1 MTLSSI
7 LRPSILRPSTPLDFA
22 SSNSPQ
28 TSRGTQPSAVQQS
41 RISAFRKQ
49 QADITIVTA
58 EGDRVTLSSTSQ
70 THALYSA
77 YNRTGS
83 HGQGS
88 TQSLSVQQSH
98 NLSISIEGN
107 LNEQELR
114 DIRKALRAIR
124 KVGKEVAAGE
134 IGQAQQGAHAI
145 SKSISTSG
153 TISSLQA
160 TLQYEQVLAQQHQT
174 VESQSNRKPEVAP
187 AHETEHEEDAPIE
200 KPVRAHQLA
209 ERISEILEKTSIEPK
224 KLIRPVRKLFR
235 RFSRRLEQQ
244 QGEDSSNLKLVRQIK
259 SEVLHRL
266 RELARADRQPEA
278 EGEHEANPELSENRA
293 LAKEQS

>member
-7 LRPSILRPSTPLDFA
+7 LRTPLDFA
-22 SSNSPQ
+22 SYNSPH
-28 TSRGTQPSAVQQS
+28 TSRGTEHSAVQQS

-77 YNRTGS
+77 YNRAGR

-88 TQSLSVQQSH
+88 AQSLSVQHSQ
-98 NLSISIEGN
+98 NLSISVEGN

-124 KVGKEVAAGE
+124 KVGKEVLAGE
-134 IGQAQQGAHAI
+134 IGRAQQGAHAI
-145 SKSISTSG
+145 SKSISSSG

-160 TLQYEQVLAQQHQT
+160 SLQYEQVLSQQHQR
-174 VESQSNRKPEVAP
+174 VESQSNRKPEVVP
-187 AHETEHEEDAPIE
+187 AHETEHEKDAPTE

-209 ERISEILEKTSIEPK
+209 ERISEILEETSIEPK

-235 RFSRRLEQQ
+235 RFARRLEQQ

-266 RELARADRQPEA
+266 RELARADRQPAA
-278 EGEHEANPELSENRA
+278 EGEEREANPELSDNRVV
-293 LAKEQS
+293 AKEQA